1 MISSYDFVGYRI
13 KIARILA
20 NMTQSELGKK
30 LSVSGSLIGQWE
42 TSVRNPKDESLR
54 KISDILNVPVKFLKA
69 ESPFDSMEMLNMK
82 KESILEMLSNA
93 GLFSFDGRTV
103 SEVPEPEYWRLYDRH
118 ITSYRQSE
126 NDLEEYEAGLKVL
139 DTIHKEEYQSL
150 KKAILQEMPEEFIQI
165 YCSLNQ
171 AGKDEALKRISE
183 LAELPRYSKQAI
195 VKES

>member
-1 MISSYDFVGYRI
+1 MISPEDTVGSRI
-13 KIARILA
+13 RQARVLA
-20 NMTQSELGKK
+20 NMKQSELGKK

-118 ITSYRQSE
+118 ITCYREPETDS
-126 NDLEEYEAGLKVL
+126 EEYEAGLKVL
-139 DTIHKEEYQSL
+139 DAIHREEYQSL
-150 KKAILQEMPEEFIQI
+150 KKSILREMPEEFIQI
-165 YCSLNQ
+165 YGTLNQ

-183 LAELPRYSKQAI
+183 LAELPRYR
-195 VKES
+195 KES